1 MKKLSDTYK
10 ELGIAFSFPIN
21 IKDTEGNDTY
31 YEDSNGYWCK
41 WEYNTNGDKTLI
53 EDSAGYWCKWEYDT
67 NANCTYYEDSN
78 DYWCKI
84 KYDSEG
90 NEIYC
95 ENSILGKKGTPR
107 SQSCDGKVIQVDG
120 KKYQLKEL

>member
-31 YEDSNGYWCK
+31 YEDSNGYWCQ

-53 EDSAGYWCKWEYDT
+53 EDSDGYQCRWEHDNNGNVTYYTDGSYWSKREYDD
-67 NANCTYYEDSN
+67 NSRETYF
-78 DYWCKI
+78 
-84 KYDSEG
+84 
-90 NEIYC
+90 
-95 ENSILGKKGTPR
+95 ENSYGEKTERLGASPVM
-107 SQSCDGKVIQVDG
+107 GKSF
-120 KKYQLKEL
+120 K